1 MPQATSAAA
10 HRAQQAWI
18 QGQAYAR
25 QGRWRDAA
33 RRFDQAT
40 KLQPRDVLYF
50 LNLSDAHLKAGQ
62 AEDALA
68 AAVAAR
74 RAEPGNALALALQAN
89 ALLRLNRHETLAEV
103 LQAAPAALMSPELR
117 TMLAAAQVQ
126 AGEPRAAIAS
136 YLQALAARPAD
147 ANLHFKLGQA
157 FNALAM
163 KREAAECLRTALL
176 LGLGPRQVAVHDL
189 LAFYEREVCDWRG
202 GDTQVQ
208 ALRSSIAQLP
218 DDAAVETN
226 PFAHV
231 TLLDDPMEQL
241 RAARACARHV
251 QGLAMP
257 LQPRRPVA
265 RERLRIGYVSADF
278 QRHATAYLMAE
289 LFERHDRGRF
299 ESFLYS
305 LGRDDGSATRRRLAA
320 AGDHFVDV
328 QGLGSRALAER
339 IRADGIDI
347 LVDLKG
353 YTLDARP
360 AVFACRP
367 APVQVAYLGFPGTS
381 GADFI
386 DYIVGDPQVTPLA
399 HAAHY
404 SEKIA
409 QLPGCY
415 QCNDGTRPLPVA
427 PSRAS
432 QGLPEGALVLC
443 GFNQPYKI
451 SPAVFDVWCRLLR
464 QLPQAVLWLLAWTPQ
479 APETLR
485 AEAARRGIDPRRLV
499 FAATVDQAAHLDRV
513 ACADLFLDTW
523 PCNGHTTAS
532 DMLWAG
538 VPLVTFSGRTFASR
552 VAGSLLHAVG
562 APELVCDDVAAYE
575 ALALDLARDASRR
588 LALRAKLEAAR
599 RTSPLFSGATIA
611 PQLEALYE
619 RMWARALAGL
629 PPEHLPAAA

>member
-1 MPQATSAAA
+1 MPPPSSAAA
-10 HRAQQAWI
+10 HRAQQAWV
-18 QGQAYAR
+18 QGQAFAR

-33 RRFDQAT
+33 VRFEQAT
-40 KLQPRDVLYF
+40 RLQPRDVLYF
-50 LNLSDAHLKAGQ
+50 LNLADAQIKSGQ
-62 AEDALA
+62 DEAALA
-68 AAVAAR
+68 VAAAAR
-74 RAEPGNALALALQAN
+74 RAEPGNALALTLQAN
-89 ALLRLNRHETLAEV
+89 ALLRLNRHEALADL

-117 TMLAAAQVQ
+117 AMQ
-126 AGEPRAAIAS
+126 AGALVQCGDPRKALSS
-136 YLQALAARPAD
+136 YLQALTARPAD
-147 ANLHFKLGQA
+147 ANLHLKLGQA
-157 FNALAM
+157 FNGLGM

-176 LGLGPRQVAVHDL
+176 LGLGTRQVAVHDL

-208 ALRSSIAQLP
+208 ALRASIAQLP
-218 DDAAVETN
+218 ADAAVETN

-231 TLLDDPMEQL
+231 TLLDDPLEQL
-241 RAARACARHV
+241 RAAREHARTV
-251 QGLAMP
+251 QSTATP
-257 LQPRRPVA
+257 LPPRRAVA

-305 LGRDDGSATRRRLAA
+305 LGRDDGSATRQRLRA
-320 AGDHFVDV
+320 AGDHFIDV
-328 QGLGSRALAER
+328 QGLSSRALAER

-360 AVFACRP
+360 AVFAYRP

-415 QCNDGTRPLPVA
+415 QCNDGTRALPRP

-432 QGLPEGALVLC
+432 QGLPQDALVLC

-451 SPAVFDVWCRLLR
+451 SPAVFDVWCRLLHE
-464 QLPQAVLWLLAWTPQ
+464 LPRAVLWLLAWTPQ
-479 APETLR
+479 APEALR
-485 AEAARRGIDPRRLV
+485 AEAARRGIDARRLV
-499 FAATVDQAAHLDRV
+499 FAGTVDQATHLDRV
-513 ACADLFLDTW
+513 ACADLFVDTW
-523 PCNGHTTAS
+523 PCNAHTTAS

-538 VPLVTFSGRTFASR
+538 VPVLTFSGRSFASR

-562 APELVCDDVAAYE
+562 APELVCADVASYQ
-575 ALALDLARDASRR
+575 ALALALGRDDARRQ
-588 LALRAKLEAAR
+588 ALRTKLEAAR
-599 RTSPLFSGATIA
+599 QGAPLFSGASIA

-619 RMWARALAGL
+619 RMWSRALAGL
-629 PPEHLPAAA
+629 PPEALPAAA